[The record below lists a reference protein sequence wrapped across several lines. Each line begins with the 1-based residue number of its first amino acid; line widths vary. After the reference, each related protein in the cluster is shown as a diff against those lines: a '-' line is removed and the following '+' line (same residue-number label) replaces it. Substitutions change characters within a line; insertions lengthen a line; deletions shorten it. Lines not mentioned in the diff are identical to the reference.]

1 MKGAGKLN
9 YRFYGAYKIVRCVR
23 EVTYELVLLEG
34 YKIHNVF
41 HVSSLKKSLGK
52 HVVTYIELP
61 QLDQEGELILV
72 PEEIL
77 EVREWK
83 LRSTTINEYLVKWKD
98 LLVEN
103 ATWEGEDVLQ
113 KLGLKLLYEK
123 QSRAK
128 GIVMSPSTQRD
139 NARDLIAQ

>member
-1 MKGAGKLN
+1 
-9 YRFYGAYKIVRCVR
+9 
-23 EVTYELVLLEG
+23 
-34 YKIHNVF
+34 
-41 HVSSLKKSLGK
+41 
-52 HVVTYIELP
+52 
-61 QLDQEGELILV
+61 LILV

-128 GIVMSPSTQRD
+128 GIVMSPST
-139 NARDLIAQ
+139 